1 MPTPSCFAIGFGR
14 GGGSHGRSLLQADFL
29 GSAED
34 FFYKVG
40 GQGRAVM
47 KVFPVPELVAGS
59 ERSEGKRR
67 KGMAQLK

>member
-1 MPTPSCFAIGFGR
+1 
-14 GGGSHGRSLLQADFL
+14 LQADFL

-40 GQGRAVM
+40 GQGRAGQGSD
-47 KVFPVPELVAGS
+47 KVFPVPELVAGF
-59 ERSEGKRR
+59 ERWEGKRR